1 MKYLLLAAVTM
12 SAVLG
17 GSALSAASAAD
28 LPRRAPA
35 YVPPAYAP
43 LFTWTGFYAGI
54 NGGYGFGDSKGSGK
68 ALAGSPDGGLVGGTI
83 GYNYQYQQLV
93 VGLEGD
99 ADFAGIGNTQTSAG
113 PLTAKS
119 NLNSEF
125 TIRGRAGYA
134 INRALFFVTGG
145 YAGGNLHST
154 VYDTPTNIYA
164 ANSNYLN
171 GYAIGAGVEYAFMPN
186 LSGKVEYLYT
196 DLGQAYNFVGTPD
209 VSRIG
214 LNTSNIKV
222 GVNYHF

>member
-1 MKYLLLAAVTM
+1 MKHLLSAAVAM
-12 SAVLG
+12 SAVLY
-17 GSALSAASAAD
+17 GSALSGASAAD

-35 YVPPAYAP
+35 YIPPAYAP
-43 LFTWTGFYAGI
+43 LFTWTGFYAGL
-54 NGGYGFGDSKGSGK
+54 NAGYGGGNSKGTG
-68 ALAGSPDGGLVGGTI
+68 AGLAGTLTGAFGGGTV

-93 VGLEGD
+93 LGLEAD
-99 ADFAGIGNTQTSAG
+99 AAFAGIDNTQTSAG
-113 PLTAKS
+113 PVTTKS
-119 NLNSEF
+119 TLDF
-125 TIRGRAGYA
+125 QTTVRARAGYA
-134 INRALFFVTGG
+134 VNRALIFVTGG

-154 VYDTPTNIYA
+154 IYDTPHNIFS

-196 DLGQAYNFVGTPD
+196 DLGQAYNYPYTPD

-214 LNTSNIKV
+214 LSTSNLKV